1 MGFCTTATNSVTNK
15 FIKKRGCIM
24 ETISVVRFRTADGKV
39 FESEK
44 EGYEH
49 EQKLLKEY
57 AEKLVKGMTK
67 EQVQILQ
74 SIVDRNPSNTTCFA
88 YELTQA
94 VSRECFGALKG
105 LV

>member
-1 MGFCTTATNSVTNK
+1 
-15 FIKKRGCIM
+15 M

-39 FESEK
+39 FDNEK

-49 EQKLLKEY
+49 EQKLMKEY

-67 EQVQILQ
+67 EQVKILQ

-88 YELTQA
+88 YGLTQL
-94 VSRECFGALKG
+94 VSRECFGVLKG
-105 LV
+105 

>member
-1 MGFCTTATNSVTNK
+1 
-15 FIKKRGCIM
+15 M

-49 EQKLLKEY
+49 EDEGPDKDRGCGPYVQSERMRAGIYKEY

-74 SIVDRNPSNTTCFA
+74 MIVDRNPSNTTCFA
-88 YELTQA
+88 YELTQS
-94 VSRECFGALKG
+94 VSRECFTALKG
-105 LV
+105 WC

>member
-1 MGFCTTATNSVTNK
+1 
-15 FIKKRGCIM
+15 M
-24 ETISVVRFRTADGKV
+24 ETISVVRFRTADGKL
-39 FESEK
+39 FDNEK

-67 EQVQILQ
+67 EQVKILQ

-88 YELTQA
+88 YELTQS
-94 VSRECFGALKG
+94 VSKECFSALKG
-105 LV
+105 WC